1 MNSPETPH
9 SPDPAPAIE
18 AHHLQ
23 KRFKD
28 FTALYDLS
36 FQVYPGEIVGLLGPN
51 GAGKTTS
58 LRILAGLLSPTSG
71 SASICGHDLARNPQA
86 ARAELGFTSGGTGL
100 YQRLTALELLQ
111 TFAAL
116 YGLETF
122 EANAAIEDCAGRFDL
137 NDFLSKRVQT
147 LSSGQKQRLNL
158 ARCFLHHP
166 KALILDEPTAA
177 LDVIASHGLHQQIRR
192 AKSEGCAVLFSTHIL
207 SEAETLCDRLVL
219 LLGGRVLDEGTPAD
233 LCQRHHVPHLTAL
246 FLQAAQLLTE
256 HPEPE
261 P

>member
-1 MNSPETPH
+1 MNLPQTPL
-9 SPDPAPAIE
+9 SDERAPAIE
-18 AHHLQ
+18 AQ
-23 KRFKD
+23 KLHKCFKD
-28 FTALYDLS
+28 FTALQEVS
-36 FQVYPGEIVGLLGPN
+36 FEVYPGEIVGLLGPN
-51 GAGKTTS
+51 GAGKTTT

-71 SASICGHDLARNPQA
+71 KAAICGHDLSHDPQA
-86 ARAELGFTSGGTGL
+86 ARSELGFTSGGTGL
-100 YQRLTALELLQ
+100 YLRLTALELLQ

-116 YGLETF
+116 YGLEDA

-233 LCQRHHVPHLTAL
+233 LCARHDVPHLTAL
-246 FLQAAQLLTE
+246 FLKAAQLLTE
-256 HPEPE
+256 QPEPL